1 MAWSTPQAAR
11 ISGCTRAQLAAWSR
25 AGLVGPEPDRYSFR
39 DLVALRVVRSLLEG
53 GLELR
58 RARRALKYLVE
69 SGEDLAGLRLV
80 TDGRDVIAC
89 RDDGQILDAL
99 RRGQLALF
107 VSVDLM
113 ATEVEHEVAAF
124 DAERSAFVAD
134 LEAAGDAGPN
144 DEAAPGVDATGS

>member
-1 MAWSTPQAAR
+1 
-11 ISGCTRAQLAAWSR
+11 
-25 AGLVGPEPDRYSFR
+25 
-39 DLVALRVVRSLLEG
+39 VRSLLEG

-107 VSVDLM
+107 VSVGLM
-113 ATEVEHEVAAF
+113 AADVEHEVAAF
-124 DAERSAFVAD
+124 DAERSAFVAG

-144 DEAAPGVDATGS
+144 DEATPGVDATGS

>member
-11 ISGCTRAQLAAWSR
+11 ISGCTRAQLAAWAR
-25 AGLVGPEPDRYSFR
+25 AKLVAPESDGYSFR
-39 DLVALRVVRSLLEG
+39 DLVALRVVRTLLEG

-58 RARRALKYLVE
+58 RVRRALEYLVE

-80 TDGRDVIAC
+80 TDGSTVIAC

-113 ATEVEHEVAAF
+113 AAEVEHEVAAF
-124 DAERSAFVAD
+124 DAERSAFVAG
-134 LEAAGDAGPN
+134 LEVAGDASPN
-144 DEAAPGVDATGS
+144 DEAAPGADASGS